1 MPEALALSPSLPANF
16 WAMTLE
22 SIPVDETNWNLTHVI
37 GVGAG
42 ITAILCAIAA
52 AINGLMKAGVRRQKF
67 NDLLTVTEDFPE
79 WRGRVDRRLS
89 GISKRLTNIEDK
101 TGNLILFL
109 LGGPREAL
117 FGTNSPMTLTS
128 HGKEVARSIDAS
140 SWAKGEVEKHRAE
153 VAGKSDYWI
162 QKYCIRYCLFEY
174 TPSESYLAVLEKC
187 AFEMGVQMDGILQ
200 VLAIVLRD
208 ELSKS

>member
-1 MPEALALSPSLPANF
+1 MPEALALSPSLPAYF

-22 SIPVDETNWNLTHVI
+22 SITVDETNWNLTHVI

-52 AINGLMKAGVRRQKF
+52 AINGLMKAGARRQKI
-67 NDLLTVTEDFPE
+67 NDLLTATEDFPE
-79 WRGRVDRRLS
+79 WRGRVDRRLA
-89 GISKRLTNIEDK
+89 KIEDK
-101 TGNLILFL
+101 IGNLILFL

-128 HGKEVARSIDAS
+128 HGKEAARSIDAS

-153 VAGKSDYWI
+153 VAGKSDYRI
-162 QKYCIRYCLFEY
+162 QEYCIRYCLFEY